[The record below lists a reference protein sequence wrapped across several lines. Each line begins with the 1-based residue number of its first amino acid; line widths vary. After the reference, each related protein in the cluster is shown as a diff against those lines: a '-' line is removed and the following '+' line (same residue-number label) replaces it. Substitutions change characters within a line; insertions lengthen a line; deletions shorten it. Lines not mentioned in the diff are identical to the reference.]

1 MLEYYS
7 LSDEGIERRVVSD
20 PVQKVESQKEVGGQ
34 SSFFEKLD
42 TGLRSEDRMDL
53 SERRERE
60 AVGSFA

>member
-7 LSDEGIERRVVSD
+7 FSDEGIERRVVSD